1 MKTLTGEVPVFFND
15 EDSVAAVAE
24 LLLADKV
31 GVIPADTI
39 YGLSGRANEVV
50 SEKLYEAKRRPKS
63 KNFIILSSIERLQAS
78 NLIIPPVLFEH
89 WPCSLTAI
97 VNTKEGTTQAVRVP
111 NDDFIQAVVA
121 LAGPIWSTSV
131 NISGEPSLMTFDDI
145 YSKFGSAL
153 DFYTRKKEECLSALP
168 STMIDCTVRPFCL
181 IRQGSY
187 NATAL
192 LI

>member
-15 EDSVAAVAE
+15 ENSVVSVAE
-24 LLLADKV
+24 LLLADRV

-39 YGLSGRANEVV
+39 YGLSGRANEIV
-50 SEKLYEAKRRPKS
+50 SEKLYEVKRRPKS

-97 VNTKEGTTQAVRVP
+97 VNTKEGATQAVRVP

-145 YSKFGSAL
+145 YAKFGSAL
-153 DFYTRKKEECLSALP
+153 DFYTRKKEESLSALP
-168 STMIDCTVRPFCL
+168 STMIDCTVKPFCL

-187 NATAL
+187 DATSL
-192 LI
+192 LT